1 MRKYAPSVA
10 WPVQS
15 MTGEV
20 ASPHTLTVRN
30 LHVEVAGTEILKG
43 VNLELRSGELTAM
56 MGPNGSGKSTLAYA
70 LMGHPKYK
78 VTSGQVLLDGKDLLA
93 LTVDQRA
100 RAGLFLGFQYPQE
113 VSGLSL
119 SKFLWTSYMQ
129 RHTMETADAE
139 GFGRDLTEHLGYL
152 GMDES
157 FLKRSLNEGFSG
169 GEKKRAEILQMS
181 TLSPVFAILDEP
193 DSGLDIDAVRAV
205 GETVARLDRPGIGI
219 LVITHYQ
226 RILKY
231 VKPVRVFVMVDGA
244 VALSGGRELAE
255 ELEAKGYDWVK
266 VGLVPN
272 A

>member
-1 MRKYAPSVA
+1 MVENG
-10 WPVQS
+10 Q
-15 MTGEV
+15 
-20 ASPHTLTVRN
+20 HTLSIQG
-30 LHVEVAGTEILKG
+30 LHVEVAGKEILKG
-43 VNLELRSGELTAM
+43 VNLELKSGELTAM

-78 VTSGQVLLDGKDLLA
+78 VTAGQVRLDGKDLLA
-93 LTVDQRA
+93 MSVDQRA

-119 SKFLWTSYMQ
+119 SKFLWTAYMQ
-129 RHTMETADAE
+129 RHTPENADSDQ
-139 GFGRDLTEHLGYL
+139 FGADLTKHLGYL
-152 GMDES
+152 GMDDS

-169 GEKKRAEILQMS
+169 GEKKRTEVLQMA
-181 TLSPVFAILDEP
+181 TLNPTFAILDEP
-193 DSGLDIDAVRAV
+193 DSGLDIDAVKAV
-205 GETVARLDRPGIGI
+205 GETVAKLDHPGVGI

-231 VKPVRVFVMVDGA
+231 IKPNRVFVMVDGS

-266 VGLVPN
+266 VGVVPGN
-272 A
+272 

>member
-1 MRKYAPSVA
+1 MVA
-10 WPVQS
+10 TPL
-15 MTGEV
+15 
-20 ASPHTLTVRN
+20 ASPHSLVVED
-30 LHVEVAGTEILKG
+30 LHAEVAGKEILRG
-43 VNLELRSGELTAM
+43 VNLSLKSGELTAL

-78 VTSGQVLLDGKDLLA
+78 VTKGRALLDGKDLLA
-93 LTVDQRA
+93 MPVEQRS

-119 SKFLWTSYMQ
+119 AKFLWTAYMQ
-129 RHTMETADAE
+129 RHTAQDADTA
-139 GFGRDLTEHLGYL
+139 GFDRDLKTHLSFL
-152 GMDES
+152 EMDDAL
-157 FLKRSLNEGFSG
+157 LKRSLNEGFSG
-169 GEKKRAEILQMS
+169 GEKKRVEVLQMA
-181 TLSPVFAILDEP
+181 TLRPVFAILDEP

-205 GETVARLDRPGIGI
+205 GETVAKLHRPDAGI

-231 VKPVRVFVMVDGA
+231 LKPDRVHVMVDGV

-255 ELEAKGYDWVK
+255 ELEAKGYDWVR
-266 VGLVPN
+266 VGVPGTS

>member
-1 MRKYAPSVA
+1 
-10 WPVQS
+10 
-15 MTGEV
+15 MTG
-20 ASPHTLTVRN
+20 ASPAHTLVVKE
-30 LHVEVAGTEILKG
+30 LHVEVAGKEILKG

-78 VTSGQVLLDGKDLLA
+78 VTSGSVLLDGRDLLA
-93 LTVDQRA
+93 MSVDQRA

-119 SKFLWTSYMQ
+119 SKFLWTAYMQ
-129 RHTMETADAE
+129 RHTAENADAE
-139 GFGRDLTEHLGYL
+139 QFGKDLNRHLGYL
-152 GMDES
+152 GMDDS

-169 GEKKRAEILQMS
+169 GEKKRTEVLQMA

-193 DSGLDIDAVRAV
+193 DSGLDIDAVKAV
-205 GETVARLDRPGIGI
+205 GETVAKLDHPGVGI

-231 VKPVRVFVMVDGA
+231 IRPHRVFVMVDGA

-266 VGLVPN
+266 VGVVPPGGN
-272 A
+272 

>member
-1 MRKYAPSVA
+1 MTMSAAAP
-10 WPVQS
+10 P
-15 MTGEV
+15 T
-20 ASPHTLTVRN
+20 HTLAVRD
-30 LHVEVAGTEILKG
+30 LHVEVAGKEILRG
-43 VNLELRSGELTAM
+43 VTLELRSGELTAM

-70 LMGHPKYK
+70 LMGHPKYRI
-78 VTSGQVLLDGKDLLA
+78 TAGTARLDGADLL
-93 LTVDQRA
+93 TMSVDQRA

-129 RHTMETADAE
+129 RHTAENADAE
-139 GFGRDLTEHLGYL
+139 QFGRDLSTHLGFL
-152 GMDES
+152 GMDEA

-169 GEKKRAEILQMS
+169 GEKKRTEVLQMA
-181 TLSPVFAILDEP
+181 TLSPTFAILDEP

-205 GETVARLDRPGIGI
+205 GETVAKLQRPEIGI

-231 VKPVRVFVMVDGA
+231 VKPHRVFVLVDGV

-266 VGLVPN
+266 VGLVEN
-272 A
+272 S

>member
-1 MRKYAPSVA
+1 MASTTLG
-10 WPVQS
+10 QS
-15 MTGEV
+15 HALIVED
-20 ASPHTLTVRN
+20 
-30 LHVEVAGTEILKG
+30 LHAEVAGKEILKG
-43 VNLELRSGELTAM
+43 VNLTIKSGELTAL

-78 VTSGQVLLDGKDLLA
+78 VTRGRALLDGADLLK
-93 LTVDQRA
+93 LSVDQRA

-119 SKFLWTSYMQ
+119 SKFLWTAYMQ
-129 RHTMETADAE
+129 RHTAQTADVA
-139 GFGRDLTEHLGYL
+139 GFDRDLKQHLEYL

-157 FLKRSLNEGFSG
+157 LLKRSLNEGFSG
-169 GEKKRAEILQMS
+169 GEKKRVEVLQMA
-181 TLSPVFAILDEP
+181 TIRPIFTILDEP

-205 GETVARLDRPGIGI
+205 GETVAKLHRPDAGI

-226 RILKY
+226 RILKFL
-231 VKPVRVFVMVDGA
+231 KPDQVHVMVDGV

-255 ELEAKGYDWVK
+255 ELEAKGYDWVR
-266 VGLVPN
+266 VGMPGTS

>member
-1 MRKYAPSVA
+1 MANA
-10 WPVQS
+10 
-15 MTGEV
+15 
-20 ASPHTLTVRN
+20 TLSGPRTLVVDG
-30 LHVEVAGTEILKG
+30 LHAEVAGKEILKG
-43 VNLELRSGELTAM
+43 VSLTMKTGELTAL

-78 VTSGQVLLDGKDLLA
+78 VTKGTVTLDGQDLLKM
-93 LTVDQRA
+93 TVDQRA

-119 SKFLWTSYMQ
+119 SKFLWTGYMQ
-129 RHTMETADAE
+129 KHTVQTASTTQFDK
-139 GFGRDLTEHLGYL
+139 DLKMHLDYL

-157 FLKRSLNEGFSG
+157 LLKRSLNEGFSG
-169 GEKKRAEILQMS
+169 GEKKRVEVLQMA
-181 TLSPVFAILDEP
+181 TFEPVFAILDEP

-205 GETVARLDRPGIGI
+205 GETVAKIQRPDAGI

-231 VKPVRVFVMVDGA
+231 LKPDRVHVMVDGA
-244 VALSGGRELAE
+244 IALSGGRDLAE
-255 ELEAKGYDWVK
+255 KLEANGYDWVRL
-266 VGLVPN
+266 GIATTP

>member
-1 MRKYAPSVA
+1 MTTPSSVA
-10 WPVQS
+10 
-15 MTGEV
+15 
-20 ASPHTLTVRN
+20 HTLTVKN
-30 LHVEVAGTEILKG
+30 LHAEVAGKEILKG

-78 VTSGQVLLDGKDLLA
+78 VTAGEVLLDGKNLLA
-93 LTVDQRA
+93 MSVDQRA
-100 RAGLFLGFQYPQE
+100 KAGLFLGFQYPQE

-119 SKFLWTSYMQ
+119 SKFLWTAYMQ
-129 RHTMETADAE
+129 RHTAEDADVE
-139 GFGRDLTEHLGYL
+139 RFGQDLQNHLAYL

-169 GEKKRAEILQMS
+169 GEKKRAEVLQMA
-181 TLSPVFAILDEP
+181 TLDPIFAILDEP
-193 DSGLDIDAVRAV
+193 DSGLDIDAVRSV
-205 GETVARLDRPGIGI
+205 GETVAKLEHPGVGI

-231 VKPVRVFVMVDGA
+231 VKPERVFVMVDGA
-244 VALSGGRELAE
+244 VALSGGRELAD

-266 VGLVPN
+266 VGVVPSN
-272 A
+272 

>member
-1 MRKYAPSVA
+1 MPNAMLSGPR
-10 WPVQS
+10 
-15 MTGEV
+15 
-20 ASPHTLTVRN
+20 TLVVDG
-30 LHVEVAGTEILKG
+30 LHAEVAGKEILKG
-43 VNLELRSGELTAM
+43 VSLTMKTGELTAL

-78 VTSGQVLLDGKDLLA
+78 VTKGTVTLDGQDLLKM
-93 LTVDQRA
+93 TVDQRA

-119 SKFLWTSYMQ
+119 SKFLWTGYMQ
-129 RHTMETADAE
+129 KHTVQTANTTQFDK
-139 GFGRDLTEHLGYL
+139 DLKMHLEYL

-157 FLKRSLNEGFSG
+157 LLKRSLNEGFSG
-169 GEKKRAEILQMS
+169 GEKKRVEVLQMA
-181 TLSPVFAILDEP
+181 TFEPVFAILDEP

-205 GETVARLDRPGIGI
+205 GETVAKLHRPDAGI

-231 VKPVRVFVMVDGA
+231 LKPDRVHVMVDGA
-244 VALSGGRELAE
+244 IALSGGRELAE
-255 ELEAKGYDWVK
+255 KLEANGYDWVRL
-266 VGLVPN
+266 GIATTP

>member
-1 MRKYAPSVA
+1 MPSEML
-10 WPVQS
+10 S
-15 MTGEV
+15 G
-20 ASPHTLTVRN
+20 PHTLVVED
-30 LHVEVAGTEILKG
+30 LHAEVAGKEILKG
-43 VNLELRSGELTAM
+43 VSLSLKTGELTAL

-78 VTSGQVLLDGKDLLA
+78 VTKGRALLDGQDILK

-119 SKFLWTSYMQ
+119 SKFLWTGYMQ
-129 RHTMETADAE
+129 KHTAQTADTVQ
-139 GFGRDLTEHLGYL
+139 FDKDLKMHLEYL

-157 FLKRSLNEGFSG
+157 LLKRSLNEGFSG
-169 GEKKRAEILQMS
+169 GEKKRVEVLQMA
-181 TLSPVFAILDEP
+181 TFSPRFAILDEP

-205 GETVARLDRPGIGI
+205 GETVAKIQRPDAGI

-231 VKPVRVFVMVDGA
+231 LKPDSVHVMVDG
-244 VALSGGRELAE
+244 VIALSGGRDLAE
-255 ELEAKGYDWVK
+255 QLEAKGYDWVRL
-266 VGLVPN
+266 GAATPP